1 VERIA
6 FLPFENLSGDQ
17 SLDWIALVGPRIV
30 TDQLLGGTAA
40 TVPIQVGAVR
50 DAYATSATK
59 LVHGYFEKRPGAV
72 QGALHFEFVVEDA
85 QSHKAIQTVAGD
97 GAALSVL
104 DRLVKDIDSGAH
116 EFSTSNAEA
125 LAAWGRGDFE
135 TAVKLDPDFGAAW
148 LAWVE
153 ARSGAEDAQQA
164 TEIVQRALG
173 QPALKS
179 PVDRARLELASAT
192 LKHDDSARQRAIAAL
207 AKFMPNDAALLRQLA
222 NQEMNARQFSQSAQ
236 FYQDVLRIEPE
247 DIESWNLLGYA
258 QAFAGDLEGA
268 RKSFE
273 RYGSDPVHAAN
284 ALDSAGEAFFS
295 RGKFT
300 EAEKYFLQAHAKSST
315 LLSGDD
321 LLKAAYSRWLQ
332 GDLPGA
338 DQQFAQYVAFRSQ
351 QKDPVLVW
359 RQAVWEYATGRPDAA
374 MSRLANV
381 TGPGPASEI
390 ARTQLIL
397 WKDLSKLPSDPAR
410 LRQLYERTPP
420 ALDGITRVLYAS
432 ALVQAG
438 QKDEARKLLELWP
451 LPGLNSDPLL
461 QSLLFPKYLELK
473 RQMN

>member
-1 VERIA
+1 VERVA

-17 SLDWIALVGPRIV
+17 SLDWIAAVGPRIV
-30 TDQLLGGTAA
+30 TDQLLGGAGAAA
-40 TVPIQVGAVR
+40 TVPIQVSAVR
-50 DAYATSATK
+50 EAYATSATK
-59 LVHGYFEKRPGAV
+59 LVHGYFEKRR
-72 QGALHFEFVVEDA
+72 QALHFEFVVEDA
-85 QSHKAIQTVAGD
+85 QTHKTLQTVTGD
-97 GAALSVL
+97 GAALPAL
-104 DRLVKDIDSGAH
+104 DRLAKDIDSGAH
-116 EFSTSNAEA
+116 GFSTSNADA

-135 TAVKLDPDFGAAW
+135 TAVKLDPNFGAAW

-153 ARSGAEDAQQA
+153 ARSGAGDAQQA

-173 QPALKS
+173 RPELKS

-192 LKHDDSARQRAIAAL
+192 LRHDDPARQHAVAAL
-207 AKFMPNDAALLRQLA
+207 AKFMPNDGALLRQLA
-222 NQEMNARQFSQSAQ
+222 NQEMNARQFAQAAQ

-273 RYGSDPVHAAN
+273 RYGSDPAHAAN

-295 RGKFT
+295 RGKFA
-300 EAEKYFLQAHAKSST
+300 EAEKYFLQAHAKSSG
-315 LLSGDD
+315 LLAGDD
-321 LLKAAYSRWLQ
+321 LLKAAYARWLQ

-351 QKDPVLVW
+351 QKDSVLVW

-374 MSRLANV
+374 INRLANV

-410 LRQLYERTPP
+410 LKQVYERTPP

-451 LPGLNSDPLL
+451 LPGLNGDPLL